1 MHSSAS
7 PRSHTH
13 RARVHDSGRP
23 TAFGAPA
30 EPGTRRARRESERP
44 RRAAPPKQSTA
55 PRRPHPSLRH
65 RVVARSALLAVALL
79 AVTTSLPAVAV
90 STEASTTG
98 PFVPSA
104 AQQGV
109 QYSEVSSTVAAG
121 VITRDGYSVQVIP
134 KVVPKKSSSAG
145 LSVRS
150 LGGRDTGQLLGQ
162 AWALPVAGFIS
173 DPFGP
178 RLDRP
183 VEGVGLFHEGT
194 DLAASCGTPVVA
206 ATGGTVVF
214 AASNGSYGNWIVI
227 DHGNGVQTGY
237 AHNSKMLVSV
247 GQNVTAGETIS
258 LVGTTGA
265 SSGCHLH
272 FETHVD
278 GTQIDPVPF
287 MSARGVTLG

>member
-1 MHSSAS
+1 MRS
-7 PRSHTH
+7 PAFPRPHTH
-13 RARVHDSGRP
+13 RSRVHDSGRSA
-23 TAFGAPA
+23 AFGATA
-30 EPGTRRARRESERP
+30 QPGTRRARRESERP
-44 RRAAPPKQSTA
+44 RRATPPRQSMTPGR
-55 PRRPHPSLRH
+55 PRPSLRH
-65 RVVARSALLAVALL
+65 RVVAWSALVAVALL

-90 STEASTTG
+90 STEASATG
-98 PFVPSA
+98 PLVPSA
-104 AQQGV
+104 ARRVV
-109 QYSEVSSTVAAG
+109 QYTELSSTGAAS

-134 KVVPKKSSSAG
+134 KVVPKKSSNAG
-145 LSVRS
+145 LSVRA

-162 AWALPVAGFIS
+162 AWALPAAGFIS

-194 DLAASCGTPVVA
+194 DLAASCGTPVAA

-237 AHNSKMLVSV
+237 AHNSTMLVSV